1 MSGLGYSSSEEVT
14 GYYVTS
20 FFIFFI
26 RGNIMN
32 NEYKG
37 YDVKYGWKGNV
48 PDNDKPMVFPT
59 EKEYDEYIK
68 ENKNKKIE

>member
-1 MSGLGYSSSEEVT
+1 
-14 GYYVTS
+14 
-20 FFIFFI
+20 
-26 RGNIMN
+26 MN

>member
-1 MSGLGYSSSEEVT
+1 MD
-14 GYYVTS
+14 
-20 FFIFFI
+20 
-26 RGNIMN
+26 

-37 YDVKYGWKGNV
+37 YDVKYGWEGNV